1 VQVQRICD
9 IGLSADAS
17 RAFHSMLKVVDGR
30 SSASWQ
36 PSDFDHADVLLAHA
50 GSDPAQLVA
59 WVKTG
64 KPVVM
69 VVDERSSR
77 PPSPFVLQYPFRVM
91 QLLSM
96 LDDVVEHMGHSTV
109 RAVDADSV
117 WGAAES
123 LRLLMSH
130 AGARNWHMAQGDGGA
145 TIWVGDGQARATPGT
160 ITRLRTWRL
169 AVGSFHTTSEA
180 PPANVQP
187 FALCDAAWFVGMN
200 GPHELAPWLL
210 PDAAYRLRR
219 WPDFGRLGAT
229 HNVIELSA
237 LLAVCAHTPASLAEA
252 SELASAEVNRFLTAA
267 SLACLLTSAPRAE
280 APSAALESAAPKS
293 GWMRFVG
300 DLRRR
305 LRAAS

>member
-1 VQVQRICD
+1 MQVQRICD
-9 IGLSADAS
+9 IGLSTDAS

-30 SSASWQ
+30 SAASWQ
-36 PSDFDHADVLLAHA
+36 RSDFDHADVLLAHA

-96 LDDVVEHMGHSTV
+96 LDDVVEHMEHSTV

-130 AGARNWHMAQGDGGA
+130 AGARDWHMAQGEGGA
-145 TIWVGDGQARATPGT
+145 TIWVGDGQARATTGT
-160 ITRLRTWRL
+160 ITRLRAWHL
-169 AVGSFHTTSEA
+169 AVGAFHPTLDA
-180 PPANVQP
+180 PPANAQP

-200 GPHELAPWLL
+200 GPQELAPWLL

-219 WPDFGRLGAT
+219 WPDVGRLGAT
-229 HNVIELSA
+229 HDVIELSA
-237 LLAVCAHTPASLAEA
+237 LLAVSAHTPASLART
-252 SELASAEVNRFLTAA
+252 SGLAPSDVNRFLNAS
-267 SLACLLTSAPRAE
+267 SLACLLTTAPRAE
-280 APSAALESAAPKS
+280 APSAVVEPALQKN

>member
-1 VQVQRICD
+1 VQRICD

-69 VVDERSSR
+69 VVDERTGR

-96 LDDVVEHMGHSTV
+96 LDDVVEHMEHSTA
-109 RAVDADSV
+109 RAVDVDSE
-117 WGAAES
+117 WSAAES

-130 AGARNWHMAQGDGGA
+130 AGARNWHVAQGEGGA
-145 TIWVGDGQARATPGT
+145 TVWVGSGEARATPGT
-160 ITRLRTWRL
+160 ITRMRTWRL
-169 AVGSFHTTSEA
+169 AIGSFRATNDS
-180 PPANVQP
+180 PAANAQP

-200 GPHELAPWLL
+200 GPNQLAPWLL
-210 PDAAYRLRR
+210 ADAAYRLRR

-229 HNVIELSA
+229 HDVIELSA
-237 LLAVCAHTPASLAEA
+237 LLAAGAHTPASLVDA
-252 SELASAEVNRFLTAA
+252 SGLAPAEVHRFLTAA
-267 SLACLLTSAPRAE
+267 SLACLLTSAPRVE
-280 APSAALESAAPKS
+280 TSAPLPTASQPKS